1 MVIISVEAAQKERRK
16 IMTALEID
24 KVMAEIALHK
34 VKECEE
40 RLAETPKDNKSERKA
55 IQIELGMYSL
65 CLRAGLLYYTTPVN
79 MDTVQVR
86 KNRFMN
92 ISLKTFPKIAQ
103 IYEKSSEE
111 EKLRIVAALQGE
123 MFMRDQMYIG
133 YVSELEQAKAS
144 GDSKRIFEFT
154 IKTGALNVIFDAW
167 EEWRISNNVYP
178 HMFKEDK

>member
-1 MVIISVEAAQKERRK
+1 M
-16 IMTALEID
+16 
-24 KVMAEIALHK
+24 
-34 VKECEE
+34 
-40 RLAETPKDNKSERKA
+40 
-55 IQIELGMYSL
+55 
-65 CLRAGLLYYTTPVN
+65 
-79 MDTVQVR
+79 
-86 KNRFMN
+86 
-92 ISLKTFPKIAQ
+92 IAQ
-103 IYEKSSEE
+103 IYEKASEE

-144 GDSKRIFEFT
+144 DDSKRIFEFT